1 MRLVLVTGLS
11 GAGKSYAIRS
21 MEDLGFFCVDNL
33 PPLLIGTLVGLC
45 RKQDMDKVAIGA
57 DIRGGRFFGDIY
69 KALYDLKDY
78 GINYEVL
85 FLDATEET
93 LVKRYKES
101 RRAHPLAGDNTV
113 SLTEAIT
120 NEREQLSR
128 LRDNANFVIDTSQ
141 LLPKQLRERLTDVFA
156 DGAAAGF
163 HITFE
168 TFGFKRGIPADADIV
183 FDVRFIPNPF
193 YVDRLK
199 DRTGRDDEVKEYVM
213 SFEGT
218 TKFIDSVTEQLLFLI
233 PMFKQEAKNE
243 LVVAIGCTGG
253 MHRSVVLADILQMKM
268 LKAGYRATVS
278 HRDMARDIE
287 TRR

>member
-11 GAGKSYAIRS
+11 GAGKSYAIRA

-45 RKQDMDKVAIGA
+45 RKQDMAKIAIGA

-78 GINYEVL
+78 GVSYEVL
-85 FLDATEET
+85 FLDATDET
-93 LVKRYKES
+93 LVKRYKEN
-101 RRAHPLAGDNTV
+101 RRAHPLANSNT
-113 SLTEAIT
+113 SLIEAIAS
-120 NEREQLSR
+120 EREQLAR
-128 LRDNANFVIDTSQ
+128 LRDSANFVIDTSQ
-141 LLPKQLRERLTDVFA
+141 LLTKQLRERLTDVFA
-156 DGAAAGF
+156 DEAAAGF
-163 HITFE
+163 HITFV

-199 DRTGRDDEVKEYVM
+199 PKTGQDDEVKEYVM
-213 SFEGT
+213 AFEGT

-233 PMFKQEAKNE
+233 PMYKQEAKNE

-253 MHRSVVLADILQMKM
+253 MHRSVVLAEVLQMKM

-278 HRDMARDIE
+278 HRDMDREKDN
-287 TRR
+287 R

>member
-11 GAGKSYAIRS
+11 GAGKSHAVKI

-45 RKQDMDKVAIGA
+45 RKQDLEKVAIGA

-78 GINYEVL
+78 GISYEVL
-85 FLDATEET
+85 FIDASDET

-101 RRAHPLAGDNTV
+101 RRAHPLASIGNL
-113 SLTEAIT
+113 SEAIAS
-120 NEREQLSR
+120 EREQLSR

-141 LLPKQLRERLTDVFA
+141 LLPKQMRERLTDVFT

-163 HITFE
+163 HITFV
-168 TFGFKRGIPADADIV
+168 TFGFKRGIPAESDIV

-199 DRTGRDDEVKEYVM
+199 DKTGRDEEVKEYVLA
-213 SFEGT
+213 FEGT

-233 PMFKQEAKNE
+233 PLYKQEAKNE

-253 MHRSVVLADILQMKM
+253 MHRSVVLADVLQMKM
-268 LKAGYRATVS
+268 LKAGYRSTVS
-278 HRDMARDIE
+278 HRDMNRDKE
-287 TRR
+287 TRE

>member
-11 GAGKSYAIRS
+11 GAGKTYALKV

-78 GINYEVL
+78 GVSYEVL
-85 FLDATEET
+85 FLDATDET
-93 LVKRYKES
+93 LVKRYKEG
-101 RRAHPLAGDNTV
+101 RRAHPLAE
-113 SLTEAIT
+113 SLGSLPEAIAS
-120 NEREQLSR
+120 EREQLSR

-156 DGAAAGF
+156 DEAATGF
-163 HITFE
+163 HITFV
-168 TFGFKRGIPADADIV
+168 TFGFKRGLPPEADIV
-183 FDVRFIPNPF
+183 FDARFIPNPF
-193 YVDRLK
+193 YVDRLRDK
-199 DRTGRDDEVKEYVM
+199 TGRDDEVKEFVLAN
-213 SFEGT
+213 EGAQ
-218 TKFIDSVTEQLLFLI
+218 KFVESATEMLLYLI
-233 PMFKQEAKNE
+233 PLYKQEAKNE
-243 LVVAIGCTGG
+243 LVVAVGCTGG
-253 MHRSVVLADILQMKM
+253 QHRSVVLAEEFQNRM

-278 HRDMARDIE
+278 HRDMERE
-287 TRR
+287 KESR

>member
-11 GAGKSYAIRS
+11 GAGKSHALRI

-45 RKQDMDKVAIGA
+45 RKQDMEKVAIGA

-78 GINYEVL
+78 GVDYEVL
-85 FLDATEET
+85 FLDATDET

-101 RRAHPLAGDNTV
+101 RRAHPLATSIG
-113 SLTEAIT
+113 SLAEAIAS
-120 NEREQLSR
+120 ERDQLYR

-141 LLPKQLRERLTDVFA
+141 LLPKQLRERITDLFT
-156 DGAAAGF
+156 DGASAGF
-163 HITFE
+163 HITFV
-168 TFGFKRGIPADADIV
+168 TFGYKRGIPAEADMV
-183 FDVRFIPNPF
+183 YDMRFIPNPF

-199 DRTGRDDEVKEYVM
+199 EKTGRDQEVKDYVM
-213 SFEGT
+213 AFEGT
-218 TKFIDSVTEQLLFLI
+218 QTFIDSITEQLLFLI
-233 PMFKQEAKNE
+233 PLYKQEAKNE

-253 MHRSVVLADILQMKM
+253 QHRSVVLAEVLQTKM

-278 HRDMARDIE
+278 HRDMDRDRE
-287 TRR
+287 TR

>member
-11 GAGKSYAIRS
+11 GAGKSYAIRA

-45 RKQDMDKVAIGA
+45 RKQDMEKVAIGA

-78 GINYEVL
+78 GVSYEVL
-85 FLDATEET
+85 FLDATDET

-101 RRAHPLAGDNTV
+101 RRSHPLATSNM
-113 SLTEAIT
+113 SLTEAIAS
-120 NEREQLSR
+120 EREQLAR

-141 LLPKQLRERLTDVFA
+141 LLTKQLRERLADVFT
-156 DGAAAGF
+156 DEAAAGF
-163 HITFE
+163 HITFV

-199 DRTGRDDEVKEYVM
+199 PKTGQDDEVKEYVM
-213 SFEGT
+213 AFEGT
-218 TKFIDSVTEQLLFLI
+218 AKFIDSVTDQLLLLI
-233 PMFKQEAKNE
+233 PMYKQEAKNE

-253 MHRSVVLADILQMKM
+253 MHRSVVLAEALQMKM

-278 HRDMARDIE
+278 HRDMDRE
-287 TRR
+287 QGGR

>member
-11 GAGKSYAIRS
+11 GAGKSHALRI

-45 RKQDMDKVAIGA
+45 RKQEMDKVAIGA

-78 GINYEVL
+78 GIGYEVL
-85 FLDATEET
+85 FLDATDET

-101 RRAHPLAGDNTV
+101 RRAHPLAGVGN
-113 SLTEAIT
+113 LTDAIAS
-120 NEREQLSR
+120 ERDQLYR
-128 LRDNANFVIDTSQ
+128 LRENANFIVDTSQ
-141 LLPKQLRERLTDVFA
+141 LLPKQLRERLTDLFT

-163 HITFE
+163 HITFV
-168 TFGFKRGIPADADIV
+168 TFGYKRGIPAESDIV

-199 DRTGRDDEVKEYVM
+199 DKTGRDSEVKEYVM
-213 SFEGT
+213 AFEGT
-218 TKFIDSVTEQLLFLI
+218 QKFIDSVTEQLLFLI
-233 PMFKQEAKNE
+233 PLFKQEAKNE
-243 LVVAIGCTGG
+243 LVVGIGCTGG
-253 MHRSVVLADILQMKM
+253 MHRSVVLADALQTKM
-268 LKAGYRATVS
+268 LKAGYRATVA
-278 HRDMARDIE
+278 HRDMDKDKD
-287 TRR
+287 TRQ

>member
-11 GAGKSYAIRS
+11 GAGKSQALRI

-45 RKQDMDKVAIGA
+45 RKQDMEKVAIGA

-78 GINYEVL
+78 GISYEVL
-85 FLDATEET
+85 FLDSTDET

-101 RRAHPLAGDNTV
+101 RRAHPLAGMGN
-113 SLTEAIT
+113 LGEAIAS
-120 NEREQLSR
+120 EREQLSR
-128 LRDNANFVIDTSQ
+128 LRDNANFIIDTSQ
-141 LLPKQLRERLTDVFA
+141 LLPKQLRERLTDVFTE
-156 DGAAAGF
+156 GVAAGF
-163 HITFE
+163 HITFM
-168 TFGFKRGIPADADIV
+168 TFGFKRGIPAEADIV
-183 FDVRFIPNPF
+183 YDARFIPNPF

-199 DRTGRDDEVKEYVM
+199 ERTGRDEEVKEYVL

-233 PMFKQEAKNE
+233 PLYKQEAKNE
-243 LVVAIGCTGG
+243 LVVAVVCTGG
-253 MHRSVVLADILQMKM
+253 MHRSVVLAEVFQMKM

-278 HRDMARDIE
+278 HRDMNRE
-287 TRR
+287 KESR

>member
-11 GAGKSYAIRS
+11 GAGKSYAVKV

-45 RKQDMDKVAIGA
+45 RKQDLEKVAIGA

-78 GINYEVL
+78 GVSYEVL
-85 FLDATEET
+85 FLDSTDET

-101 RRAHPLAGDNTV
+101 RRSHPLAINNM
-113 SLTEAIT
+113 SLTDAIAS
-120 NEREQLSR
+120 EREQLAR

-141 LLPKQLRERLTDVFA
+141 LLTKQLRERLTDVFT
-156 DGAAAGF
+156 DEAAAGF
-163 HITFE
+163 HITFV

-199 DRTGRDDEVKEYVM
+199 PKTGQDDEVKEYVM
-213 SFEGT
+213 AFEGT
-218 TKFIDSVTEQLLFLI
+218 GKFIDSVTDQLLLLI
-233 PMFKQEAKNE
+233 PMYKQEAKNE

-253 MHRSVVLADILQMKM
+253 MHRSVVLAEALQMKM

-278 HRDMARDIE
+278 HRDMDRE
-287 TRR
+287 QGGR